1 MKAVSSRRLVA
12 AVGIAAVAAVTA
24 AGCSSSGA
32 SAQGSKNLALVAY
45 STPQEAYSKLIPA
58 FQATSAG
65 KGVSFS
71 QSYGASGSQSRAVI
85 AGLKADVVEMSL
97 TPDVTKLVKAGI
109 VPSNWNANQY
119 HGIITDSVATLVVR
133 KGNPKHIKDW
143 SDLVKPGIKVV
154 TPNPFSSGSAQWN
167 IMAAYG
173 SQIKEGKTPAQ
184 ALSYL
189 NQLFHHVVA
198 QDKSGRDA
206 LNNFTSG
213 TGDVLISYEN
223 EAIAAQQAGKSVDY
237 VTPSHTILIE
247 NPLAATKDAPSAATA
262 FVKYLYTGPAQ
273 KIFASKGYRP
283 VVKAD
288 LDSSKF
294 PTPSGLFTI
303 NDLGGWPQV
312 QKTFFDPTNG
322 KMVAIEKSVGV
333 STSGN

>member
-1 MKAVSSRRLVA
+1 MKAVRSRRLVA
-12 AVGIAAVAAVTA
+12 AVAVAAAGAVVA
-24 AGCSSSGA
+24 AGCSISGA

-45 STPQEAYSKLIPA
+45 STPQEAYAKLIPA
-58 FQATSAG
+58 FQKTGSG
-65 KGVSFS
+65 KGVTFS

-85 AGLKADVVEMSL
+85 AGLKADVVELSL
-97 TPDVTKLVKAGI
+97 TPDVTKLVKAGL

-133 KGNPKHIKDW
+133 KGNPKHITDW
-143 SDLVKPGIKVV
+143 SDLVKPGVKVV

-173 SQIKEGKTPAQ
+173 AQLKEGKSPNE
-184 ALSYL
+184 ALSFV

-206 LNNFTSG
+206 LNTFTSG

-237 VTPSHTILIE
+237 VTPQNTILIE
-247 NPLAATKDAPSAATA
+247 NPIATTTDAPSAAKS
-262 FVKYLYTGPAQ
+262 FVKYLYSDAGQ
-273 KIFASKGYRP
+273 KSFASTGYRP

-288 LDSSKF
+288 LDTKKF

-303 NDLGGWPQV
+303 NYVGGWPSV
-312 QKTFFDPTNG
+312 QKKFFDPTSG
-322 KMVAIEKSVGV
+322 SMVAIEKSVGV
-333 STSGN
+333 STGS